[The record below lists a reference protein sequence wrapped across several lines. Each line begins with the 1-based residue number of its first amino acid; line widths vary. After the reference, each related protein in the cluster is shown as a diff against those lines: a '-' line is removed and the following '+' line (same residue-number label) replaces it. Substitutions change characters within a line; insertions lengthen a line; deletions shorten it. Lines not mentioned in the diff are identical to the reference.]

1 MAGEGEGEGGGGR
14 GKGLLGGRG
23 KGLLAFLKNLWVERG
38 ALSEVKA
45 FFLRTGE
52 WNKFTSALQATS
64 LTCKPT

>member
-1 MAGEGEGEGGGGR
+1 MNKPTFKSSNGRGGGGGGGG

-52 WNKFTSALQATS
+52 WRVE
-64 LTCKPT
+64 

>member
-1 MAGEGEGEGGGGR
+1 MNKPTFKSSNGRGGGEGGG
-14 GKGLLGGRG
+14 KG

-52 WNKFTSALQATS
+52 WRVE
-64 LTCKPT
+64 

>member
-52 WNKFTSALQATS
+52 WRVE
-64 LTCKPT
+64 